1 MNKDKQ
7 TGAVVGPESLQP
19 DLSYELDICLSIHS
33 LLALIPSEGNFNIP
47 MMFLVLVQ
55 HCLSQGSR
63 GDLSLTFRRT
73 QQSGPSRQCF

>member
-7 TGAVVGPESLQP
+7 SGVVVGPESLQSDP
-19 DLSYELDICLSIHS
+19 SYELDICLSIQS

-55 HCLSQGSR
+55 P
-63 GDLSLTFRRT
+63 DL
-73 QQSGPSRQCF
+73 QESG